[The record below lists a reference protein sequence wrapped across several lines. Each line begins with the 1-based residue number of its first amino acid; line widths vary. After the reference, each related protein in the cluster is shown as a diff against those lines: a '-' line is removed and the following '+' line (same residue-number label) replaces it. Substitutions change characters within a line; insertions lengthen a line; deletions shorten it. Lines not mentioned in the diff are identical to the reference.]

1 VHKGFTLSLTSN
13 QTMHGWQEV
22 WDSQQETQLKTPKNA
37 ISLQQLSKQ
46 SQGHGACTSDHHI
59 F

>member
-1 VHKGFTLSLTSN
+1 
-13 QTMHGWQEV
+13 MHGWQEV

-46 SQGHGACTSDHHI
+46 SQGHGARTSDHHI